1 MEFDKKT
8 IMAFLIIGL
17 ILIVLQTDFYQK
29 RFLPQSKPVPME
41 QQSERMESPTQ
52 SPKETQEQRTPVV
65 SSQIEKQEN
74 REETPQDP
82 DSKYSALLA
91 RAGDG
96 DDVTVET
103 NLYTAVFSTRG
114 ASIKSFVLKK
124 YLREDGSFV
133 ELIGGDGQ
141 GNLGILLPTEE
152 DTLDTSLFLFS
163 ADKKR
168 IRLNERKQ
176 SDVLEFVLDLDEY
189 RQIKKTFTF
198 YQDRYDVSMK
208 VDLRNVGDLIDGF
221 SYYLTW
227 RSGVESTEPDLKSDM
242 QEAKAFVLQ
251 GDKEDFNV
259 GERFEQKQLDYP
271 TDWVAIRTKYFT
283 VAAVPQGVKGQ
294 GVRFFGELVE
304 IPNEEAPWKKYG
316 FDLKMPFDERQSKT
330 DSYTLYLGPLDYDI
344 IKGYGFE
351 LEQIVD
357 LGPSIFRP
365 FGKFIL
371 WSFRLLHSF
380 IPNYGWVIVIFSILI
395 KVMLF
400 PLTKKSYKS
409 MKEMQA
415 LQPIMQELNEKYKD
429 NAQKKQQEVMK
440 LYKEYGV
447 NPLGGCIPMILQ
459 MPLLIALF
467 NVFRSTIELRG
478 AAFIWWITDLARPDT
493 VAILP
498 FSIPLYGNTF
508 NILPLFMGI
517 TMFIQQKISMKDPK
531 QKAMVYLMPI
541 FLTLMFNTFP
551 SGLNL
556 YYALFNLLSIVQEKL
571 IPYKIRTPEE
581 MKAQKATQKKT
592 KKKRRKYDYRG
603 R

>member
-8 IMAFLIIGL
+8 IVAFLIIGL
-17 ILIVLQTDFYQK
+17 ILIVLQTDFYQE
-29 RFLPQSKPVPME
+29 RFLPQSKSLPTEE
-41 QQSERMESPTQ
+41 QPAGTNMPTESP
-52 SPKETQEQRTPVV
+52 SRTQEKSSAVI
-65 SSQIEKQEN
+65 SSQM
-74 REETPQDP
+74 REATSEVPE
-82 DSKYSALLA
+82 SKYGALLA
-91 RAGDG
+91 RSATSEEI
-96 DDVTVET
+96 TVET
-103 NLYTAVFSTRG
+103 SLYTAVFSTRG
-114 ASIKSFVLKK
+114 ASIKSFLLKK
-124 YLREDGSFV
+124 YLLEDGSYV

-141 GNLGILLPTEE
+141 GNLGVLLPTEE
-152 DTLDTSLFLFS
+152 DTLDTSSFLFS
-163 ADKKR
+163 ANKKKVT
-168 IRLNERKQ
+168 LSERKQ
-176 SDVLEFVLDLDEY
+176 SDVLEFVLNLDEY

-198 YQDRYDVSMK
+198 YQDRYDISMK
-208 VDLRNVGDLIDGF
+208 IDLRNVGDLIDG
-221 SYYLTW
+221 SYYYLTW
-227 RSGVESTEPDLKSDM
+227 RSGVESTEPDLKADM
-242 QEAKAFVLQ
+242 QNAKAYALQ
-251 GDKEDFNV
+251 GDNKEDFNV
-259 GERFEQKQLDYP
+259 DERFEQKQLGSYP
-271 TDWVAIRTKYFT
+271 TDWVAIKTKYFT
-283 VAAVPQGVKGQ
+283 VAVIPQGVKGQ
-294 GVRFFGELVE
+294 GVRFIGEQVE
-304 IPNEEAPWKKYG
+304 KPNEEEPWKKYG
-316 FDLKMPFDERQSKT
+316 FDLKMPFNERQSKT
-330 DSYTLYLGPLDYDI
+330 DNYTLYFGPLDYDI
-344 IKGYGFE
+344 IKSYGFE
-351 LEQIVD
+351 LEQIID

-371 WSFRLLHSF
+371 WSFRWLHSF

-395 KVMLF
+395 KLMLF

-447 NPLGGCIPMILQ
+447 NPLGGCIPMVLQ

-478 AAFIWWITDLARPDT
+478 ASFIWWITDLARPDT

-498 FSIPLYGNTF
+498 FTIPLYGNTL
-508 NILPLFMGI
+508 NILPLFMGV

-531 QKAMVYLMPI
+531 QKALVYFMPL
-541 FLTLMFNTFP
+541 FLTLLFNSFP

-556 YYALFNLLSIVQEKL
+556 YYALFNILSIMQEKL

-581 MKAQKATQKKT
+581 MKAHKAAQKKT

>member
-1 MEFDKKT
+1 M
-8 IMAFLIIGL
+8 
-17 ILIVLQTDFYQK
+17 
-29 RFLPQSKPVPME
+29 
-41 QQSERMESPTQ
+41 
-52 SPKETQEQRTPVV
+52 
-65 SSQIEKQEN
+65 
-74 REETPQDP
+74 
-82 DSKYSALLA
+82 
-91 RAGDG
+91 
-96 DDVTVET
+96 
-103 NLYTAVFSTRG
+103 
-114 ASIKSFVLKK
+114 
-124 YLREDGSFV
+124 
-133 ELIGGDGQ
+133 
-141 GNLGILLPTEE
+141 
-152 DTLDTSLFLFS
+152 
-163 ADKKR
+163 
-168 IRLNERKQ
+168 
-176 SDVLEFVLDLDEY
+176 
-189 RQIKKTFTF
+189 
-198 YQDRYDVSMK
+198 
-208 VDLRNVGDLIDGF
+208 
-221 SYYLTW
+221 
-227 RSGVESTEPDLKSDM
+227 
-242 QEAKAFVLQ
+242 LQ

-259 GERFEQKQLDYP
+259 GERFEQKRLDYP

-294 GVRFFGELVE
+294 GVRFLGELVQ
-304 IPNEEAPWKKYG
+304 IPNEEEPWKKYG

-395 KVMLF
+395 KVLLF

-429 NAQKKQQEVMK
+429 NPQKKQQEVMS

-447 NPLGGCIPMILQ
+447 NPLGGCIPMVLQ

-493 VAILP
+493 VAVLP
-498 FSIPLYGNTF
+498 FSIPLYGNTL

-541 FLTLMFNTFP
+541 FLTLLFNSFP

-556 YYALFNLLSIVQEKL
+556 YYALFNLLSIVQETL

>member
-8 IMAFLIIGL
+8 IVAFLIIGL
-17 ILIVLQTDFYQK
+17 ILIVLQTDFYQE
-29 RFLPQSKPVPME
+29 RFLPQSKSLPTEE
-41 QQSERMESPTQ
+41 QPAGTNMPTESP
-52 SPKETQEQRTPVV
+52 SRTQEKSSAVI
-65 SSQIEKQEN
+65 SSQM
-74 REETPQDP
+74 REATSEVPE
-82 DSKYSALLA
+82 SKYGALLA
-91 RAGDG
+91 RSATSEEI
-96 DDVTVET
+96 TVET
-103 NLYTAVFSTRG
+103 SLYTAVFSTRG
-114 ASIKSFVLKK
+114 ASIKSFLLKK
-124 YLREDGSFV
+124 YLLEDGSYV

-141 GNLGILLPTEE
+141 GNLGVLLPTEE
-152 DTLDTSLFLFS
+152 DTLDTSSFLFS
-163 ADKKR
+163 ANKKKVT
-168 IRLNERKQ
+168 LSERKQ
-176 SDVLEFVLDLDEY
+176 SDVLEFVLNLDEY

-198 YQDRYDVSMK
+198 YQDRYDISMK
-208 VDLRNVGDLIDGF
+208 IDLRNVGDLIDG
-221 SYYLTW
+221 SYYYLTW
-227 RSGVESTEPDLKSDM
+227 RSGVESTEPDLKADM
-242 QEAKAFVLQ
+242 QNAKAYALQ
-251 GDKEDFNV
+251 GDNKEDFNV
-259 GERFEQKQLDYP
+259 DERFEQKQLGSYP
-271 TDWVAIRTKYFT
+271 TDWVAIKTKYFT
-283 VAAVPQGVKGQ
+283 VAVIPQGVKGQ
-294 GVRFFGELVE
+294 GVRFIGEQVE
-304 IPNEEAPWKKYG
+304 KPNEEEPWKKYG
-316 FDLKMPFDERQSKT
+316 FDLKMPFNERQSKT
-330 DSYTLYLGPLDYDI
+330 DNYTLYFGPLDYDI
-344 IKGYGFE
+344 IKSYGFE
-351 LEQIVD
+351 LEQIID

-371 WSFRLLHSF
+371 WSFRWLHSF

-395 KVMLF
+395 KLMLF

-447 NPLGGCIPMILQ
+447 NPLGGCIPMVLQ

-478 AAFIWWITDLARPDT
+478 ASFIWWITDLARPDT

-498 FSIPLYGNTF
+498 FTIPLYGNTL
-508 NILPLFMGI
+508 NILPLFMGV

-531 QKAMVYLMPI
+531 QKAMVYFMPL
-541 FLTLMFNTFP
+541 FLTLLFNSFP

-556 YYALFNLLSIVQEKL
+556 YYALFNILSIMQEKL

-581 MKAQKATQKKT
+581 MKAHKAAQKKT

>member
-8 IMAFLIIGL
+8 ILAFLVIGL

-29 RFLPQSKPVPME
+29 RFMPQPQPVATEQPTTTEPPAGSSKQTEPKSPPVISAE
-41 QQSERMESPTQ
+41 VEERESQQPT
-52 SPKETQEQRTPVV
+52 TQ
-65 SSQIEKQEN
+65 
-74 REETPQDP
+74 DHG
-82 DSKYSALLA
+82 SKYGERLT
-91 RAGDG
+91 RGTG
-96 DDVTVET
+96 EDVKIET
-103 NLYTAVFSTRG
+103 SLYTAVFSTRG

-124 YLREDGSFV
+124 YLRKDGSFV
-133 ELIGGDGQ
+133 ELIGGDGL
-141 GNLGILLPTEE
+141 GNLGVLLPAEE
-152 DTLDTSLFLFS
+152 DTLDTSPFLFDV
-163 ADKKR
+163 DKSNIK
-168 IRLNERKQ
+168 LTDRKNT
-176 SDVLEFVLDLDEY
+176 DILEFTLNLDDY

-198 YQDRYDVSMK
+198 YQDRYDISMK
-208 VDLRNVGDLIDGF
+208 VDLRNVGDLVEGF

-227 RSGVESTEPDLKSDM
+227 RSGMESTEPDFKSDM
-242 QEAKAFVLQ
+242 QNARAYVLQ
-251 GDKEDFNV
+251 GDKEDFDV
-259 GERFEQKQLDYP
+259 GERFEQEVLDYP
-271 TDWVAIRTKYFT
+271 TDWVGIKTKYFT
-283 VAAVPQGVKGQ
+283 VATVPRGVKGK
-294 GVRFFGELVE
+294 GVRFLGELL
-304 IPNEEAPWKKYG
+304 PRAGEEEPWKKYG
-316 FDLKMPFDERQSKT
+316 FDLKMPFEARQSKT
-330 DSYTLYLGPLDYDI
+330 DNYTLYFGPLDYDV

-371 WSFRLLHSF
+371 WSFRLLHTV
-380 IPNYGWVIVIFSILI
+380 IPNYGWVIVVFSILI
-395 KVMLF
+395 KVLLF

-429 NAQKKQQEVMK
+429 NPQKKQQEVMS

-447 NPLGGCIPMILQ
+447 NPLGGCIPMLLQ

-467 NVFRSTIELRG
+467 NVFRTTIELRG
-478 AAFIWWITDLARPDT
+478 ASFIWWMTDLARPDT

-531 QKAMVYLMPI
+531 QKAMVYFMPI

-556 YYALFNLLSIVQEKL
+556 YYALFNLFSIVQETL

-581 MKAQKATQKKT
+581 MKAQKEAKKKTT
-592 KKKRRKYDYRG
+592 KKKRQKYDYRG

>member
-8 IMAFLIIGL
+8 IVAFLIIGL
-17 ILIVLQTDFYQK
+17 ILIVLQTDFYQE
-29 RFLPQSKPVPME
+29 RFLPQSKSLPTEE
-41 QQSERMESPTQ
+41 QPAGTNMPTESP
-52 SPKETQEQRTPVV
+52 SRTQEKSSAVI
-65 SSQIEKQEN
+65 SSQM
-74 REETPQDP
+74 REATSEVPE
-82 DSKYSALLA
+82 SKYGALLA
-91 RAGDG
+91 RSATSEEI
-96 DDVTVET
+96 TVET
-103 NLYTAVFSTRG
+103 SLYTAVFSTRG
-114 ASIKSFVLKK
+114 GSIKSFLLKK
-124 YLREDGSFV
+124 YLLEDGSYV

-152 DTLDTSLFLFS
+152 DTLDTSSFLFS
-163 ADKKR
+163 ANKKKVT
-168 IRLNERKQ
+168 LSERKQ
-176 SDVLEFVLDLDEY
+176 SDVLEFVLNLDEY

-198 YQDRYDVSMK
+198 YQDRYDISMK
-208 VDLRNVGDLIDGF
+208 IDLRNIGDLIDG
-221 SYYLTW
+221 SYYYLTW
-227 RSGVESTEPDLKSDM
+227 RSGVESTEPDLKADM
-242 QEAKAFVLQ
+242 QNAKAYALQ
-251 GDKEDFNV
+251 GDNKEDFNV
-259 GERFEQKQLDYP
+259 DERFEQKQLGSYP
-271 TDWVAIRTKYFT
+271 TDWVAIKTKYFT
-283 VAAVPQGVKGQ
+283 VAVIPQGVKGQ
-294 GVRFFGELVE
+294 GVRFIGEQVE
-304 IPNEEAPWKKYG
+304 KPNEEEPWKKYG
-316 FDLKMPFDERQSKT
+316 FDLKMPFNERQSKT
-330 DSYTLYLGPLDYDI
+330 DNYTLYFGPLDYDI
-344 IKGYGFE
+344 IKSYGFE
-351 LEQIVD
+351 LEQIID

-365 FGKFIL
+365 FGKFVL
-371 WSFRLLHSF
+371 WSFRWLHSF

-395 KVMLF
+395 KLMLF

-447 NPLGGCIPMILQ
+447 NPLGGCIPMVLQ

-478 AAFIWWITDLARPDT
+478 ASFIWWITDLARPDT

-498 FSIPLYGNTF
+498 FTIPLYGNTL
-508 NILPLFMGI
+508 NILPLFMGV

-531 QKAMVYLMPI
+531 QKAMVYFMPL
-541 FLTLMFNTFP
+541 FLTLLFNSFP

-556 YYALFNLLSIVQEKL
+556 YYALFNILSIMQEKL

-581 MKAQKATQKKT
+581 MKAHKAAQKKT

>member
-8 IMAFLIIGL
+8 TVAFLIIGL

-29 RFLPQSKPVPME
+29 RFLPQSKSLPTEE
-41 QQSERMESPTQ
+41 QPAGTNMPTESP
-52 SPKETQEQRTPVV
+52 SRTQEKSSAVI
-65 SSQIEKQEN
+65 SSQI
-74 REETPQDP
+74 RETTPEVP
-82 DSKYSALLA
+82 ESKYGALLA
-91 RAGDG
+91 RSATSEEI
-96 DDVTVET
+96 TVET
-103 NLYTAVFSTRG
+103 SLYTAVFSTRG

-124 YLREDGSFV
+124 YLLEDGSYV
-133 ELIGGDGQ
+133 ELIGGDGL
-141 GNLGILLPTEE
+141 GNLGVLLPTGE
-152 DTLDTSLFLFS
+152 DTLDTSSFLFS
-163 ADKKR
+163 ANKKKVT
-168 IRLNERKQ
+168 LSERKQ
-176 SDVLEFVLDLDEY
+176 SDVLEFVLNLDEY

-198 YQDRYDVSMK
+198 YQDRYDISMK
-208 VDLRNVGDLIDGF
+208 IDLRNVGDLIDG
-221 SYYLTW
+221 SYYYLTW
-227 RSGVESTEPDLKSDM
+227 RSGVESTEPDLKADM
-242 QEAKAFVLQ
+242 QNAKAYALQ
-251 GDKEDFNV
+251 GDNKEDFNV
-259 GERFEQKQLDYP
+259 DERFEQKQLGSYP
-271 TDWVAIRTKYFT
+271 TDWVAIKTKYFT
-283 VAAVPQGVKGQ
+283 VAVIPQGVKGQ
-294 GVRFFGELVE
+294 GVRFIGEQVE
-304 IPNEEAPWKKYG
+304 KPNEEEPWKKYG
-316 FDLKMPFDERQSKT
+316 FDLKMPFNERQSKT
-330 DSYTLYLGPLDYDI
+330 DNYTLYMGPLDYDI
-344 IKGYGFE
+344 IKSYGFE
-351 LEQIVD
+351 LEQIID

-371 WSFRLLHSF
+371 WSFRWLHSF

-395 KVMLF
+395 KLMLF

-447 NPLGGCIPMILQ
+447 NPLGGCIPMVLQ

-478 AAFIWWITDLARPDT
+478 ASFIWWITDLARPDT

-498 FSIPLYGNTF
+498 FTIPLYGNTL
-508 NILPLFMGI
+508 NILPLFMGV

-531 QKAMVYLMPI
+531 QKAMVYFMPL
-541 FLTLMFNTFP
+541 FLTLLFNSFP

-556 YYALFNLLSIVQEKL
+556 YYALFNILSIMQEKL

-581 MKAQKATQKKT
+581 MKAHKAAQKKT

>member
-8 IMAFLIIGL
+8 IVAFLIIGL
-17 ILIVLQTDFYQK
+17 ILIVLQTDFYQE
-29 RFLPQSKPVPME
+29 RFLPQSKSLPTEE
-41 QQSERMESPTQ
+41 QPAGTNMPTESP
-52 SPKETQEQRTPVV
+52 SRTQEKSSAVI
-65 SSQIEKQEN
+65 SSQM
-74 REETPQDP
+74 REATSEVPE
-82 DSKYSALLA
+82 SKYGALLA
-91 RAGDG
+91 RSATSEEI
-96 DDVTVET
+96 TVET
-103 NLYTAVFSTRG
+103 SLYTAVFSTRG

-124 YLREDGSFV
+124 YLLEDGSYV

-141 GNLGILLPTEE
+141 GNLGVLLPTEE
-152 DTLDTSLFLFS
+152 DTLDTSSFLFS
-163 ADKKR
+163 ANKKKVT
-168 IRLNERKQ
+168 LSERKQ
-176 SDVLEFVLDLDEY
+176 SDVLEFVLNLDEY

-198 YQDRYDVSMK
+198 YQDRYDISMK
-208 VDLRNVGDLIDGF
+208 IDLRNVGDLIDG
-221 SYYLTW
+221 SYYYLTW
-227 RSGVESTEPDLKSDM
+227 RSGVESTEPDLKADM
-242 QEAKAFVLQ
+242 QNAKAYALQ
-251 GDKEDFNV
+251 GDNKEDFNV
-259 GERFEQKQLDYP
+259 DERFEQKQLGSYP
-271 TDWVAIRTKYFT
+271 TDWVAIKTKYFT
-283 VAAVPQGVKGQ
+283 VAVIPQGVKGQ
-294 GVRFFGELVE
+294 GVRFIGEQVE
-304 IPNEEAPWKKYG
+304 KPNEEEPWKKYG
-316 FDLKMPFDERQSKT
+316 FDLKMPFNERQSKT
-330 DSYTLYLGPLDYDI
+330 DNYTLYFGPLDYDI
-344 IKGYGFE
+344 IKSYGFE
-351 LEQIVD
+351 LEQIID

-371 WSFRLLHSF
+371 WSFRWLHSF

-395 KVMLF
+395 KLMLF

-447 NPLGGCIPMILQ
+447 NPLGGCIPMVLQ

-478 AAFIWWITDLARPDT
+478 ASFIWWITDLARPDT
-493 VAILP
+493 VAVLP
-498 FSIPLYGNTF
+498 FTIPLYGNTL
-508 NILPLFMGI
+508 NILPLFMGV

-531 QKAMVYLMPI
+531 QKAMVYFMPL
-541 FLTLMFNTFP
+541 FLTLLFNSFP

-556 YYALFNLLSIVQEKL
+556 YYALFNILSIMQEKL

-581 MKAQKATQKKT
+581 MKAHKAAQKKT

>member
-8 IMAFLIIGL
+8 IVAFLIIGL
-17 ILIVLQTDFYQK
+17 ILIVLQTDFYQE
-29 RFLPQSKPVPME
+29 RFLPQSKSLPTEE
-41 QQSERMESPTQ
+41 QPAGTNMPTESP
-52 SPKETQEQRTPVV
+52 SRTQEKSSAVI
-65 SSQIEKQEN
+65 SSQI
-74 REETPQDP
+74 RETTPEVP
-82 DSKYSALLA
+82 ESKYGALLA
-91 RAGDG
+91 RSATSEEI
-96 DDVTVET
+96 TVET
-103 NLYTAVFSTRG
+103 SLYTAVFSTRG
-114 ASIKSFVLKK
+114 ASIKSFLLKK
-124 YLREDGSFV
+124 YLLEDGSYV

-141 GNLGILLPTEE
+141 GNLGVLLPTEE
-152 DTLDTSLFLFS
+152 DTLDTSSFLFS
-163 ADKKR
+163 ANKKKVT
-168 IRLNERKQ
+168 LSERKQ
-176 SDVLEFVLDLDEY
+176 SDVLEFVLNLDDY

-198 YQDRYDVSMK
+198 YQDRYDISMK
-208 VDLRNVGDLIDGF
+208 IDLRNVGDLIDG
-221 SYYLTW
+221 SYYYLTW
-227 RSGVESTEPDLKSDM
+227 RSGVESTEPDLKADM
-242 QEAKAFVLQ
+242 QNAKAYALQ
-251 GDKEDFNV
+251 GDNKEDFNV
-259 GERFEQKQLDYP
+259 DERFEQKQLGSYP
-271 TDWVAIRTKYFT
+271 TDWVAIKTKYFT
-283 VAAVPQGVKGQ
+283 VAVIPQGVKGQ
-294 GVRFFGELVE
+294 GVRFIGEQVE
-304 IPNEEAPWKKYG
+304 KPNEEEPWKKYG
-316 FDLKMPFDERQSKT
+316 FDLKMPFNERQSKT
-330 DSYTLYLGPLDYDI
+330 DNYTLYMGPLDYDI
-344 IKGYGFE
+344 IKSYGFE
-351 LEQIVD
+351 LEQIID

-371 WSFRLLHSF
+371 WSFRWLHSF

-395 KVMLF
+395 KLMLF

-447 NPLGGCIPMILQ
+447 NPLGGCIPMVLQ

-478 AAFIWWITDLARPDT
+478 ASFIWWITDLARPDT

-498 FSIPLYGNTF
+498 FTIPLYGNTL
-508 NILPLFMGI
+508 NILPLFMGV

-531 QKAMVYLMPI
+531 QKAMVYFMPL
-541 FLTLMFNTFP
+541 FLTLLFNSFP

-556 YYALFNLLSIVQEKL
+556 YYALFNILSIMQEKL

-581 MKAQKATQKKT
+581 MKAHKAAQKKT